1 MKIKTIFYNVMC
13 CHFQFQIT
21 GPTLGVHACLQCIA
35 SLTKMKIIDRDNH
48 GAFDEHISD
57 DNDGNDEAS
66 FDS

>member
-1 MKIKTIFYNVMC
+1 MT
-13 CHFQFQIT
+13 
-21 GPTLGVHACLQCIA
+21 VHACLQCIA